1 MDTQI
6 WNVLE
11 PRCDDRCVVDLLPHI
26 LYTTRPLTL
35 TSEHAYNMR
44 SRGRRAHFYTATCVY
59 TELTVSTDKPNSK
72 AFLPTTTTGYRRT
85 NDSRCLLCSMQ

>member
-1 MDTQI
+1 MLTTCAQ
-6 WNVLE
+6 E
-11 PRCDDRCVVDLLPHI
+11 VD
-26 LYTTRPLTL
+26 
-35 TSEHAYNMR
+35 
-44 SRGRRAHFYTATCVY
+44 AHFYTATCVY

>member
-1 MDTQI
+1 MIDVWLIYCHTYCI
-6 WNVLE
+6 RLV
-11 PRCDDRCVVDLLPHI
+11 H
-26 LYTTRPLTL
+26 LTL
-35 TSEHAYNMR
+35 TSEHAYDMR
-44 SRGRRAHFYTATCVY
+44 SYKRSMRIFTLRPVSCVY